1 VYVVKILER
10 NMKRKN
16 FDKIVTAIGFGL
28 SVFLLIAAGLLNW
41 GAGFASDA
49 VSSQLEAQ
57 QITMPAETA
66 NKNEPSEV
74 TTFFKENGDK
84 IMSTGKQA
92 QMYADHYL
100 GFHLSGMPTYAAASG
115 ASRAAA
121 AAAAANPNDAALKVD
136 AAAKAG
142 MVDTVFK
149 GTMLRGTLLT
159 AYAFGTLGSI
169 AGIAALVSLVGA
181 AFMLLLSILG
191 LLHIR
196 RTPEDATI

>member
-1 VYVVKILER
+1 
-10 NMKRKN
+10 MKRKS

-28 SVFLLIAAGLLNW
+28 AVFLLIAAGLLNW
-41 GAGFASDA
+41 GANFASSA

-57 QITMPAETA
+57 EITLPAVTGNADETA
-66 NKNEPSEV
+66 DITK
-74 TTFFKENGDK
+74 FFADNGDK
-84 IMSTGKQA
+84 VLSDAKQA

-100 GFHLSGMPTYAAASG
+100 GFHLSKMPTYAAAS
-115 ASRAAA
+115 AANRAAGA
-121 AAAAANPNDAALKVD
+121 AVAANPNDPALKVE

-142 MVDTVFK
+142 MVETVFK

-169 AGIAALVSLVGA
+169 AGISALVALVGSLV
-181 AFMLLLSILG
+181 MLFLSILG

-196 RTPEDATI
+196 RVPEDATI

>member
-1 VYVVKILER
+1 
-10 NMKRKN
+10 MKRKS
-16 FDKIVTAIGFGL
+16 FDKIVTFVGFGL
-28 SVFLLIAAGLLNW
+28 SVFLLVAAGLLNW

-57 QITMPAETA
+57 QISIPAETA
-66 NKNEPSEV
+66 NKNEPADV
-74 TTFFKENGDK
+74 TAFFQENGDK
-84 IMSTGKQA
+84 VMSTGKQA

-121 AAAAANPNDAALKVD
+121 GALASNPKDPALQAD

-169 AGIAALVSLVGA
+169 AGIAALVSLGGA

>member
-1 VYVVKILER
+1 
-10 NMKRKN
+10 MKRKS
-16 FDKIVTAIGFGL
+16 FDKIVTAVGFGL
-28 SVFLLIAAGLLNW
+28 AIFLLIAAGLLNW
-41 GAGFASDA
+41 GANFAADA
-49 VSSQLEAQ
+49 VSSQLQAQ
-57 QITMPAETA
+57 QITIPAETG
-66 NKNEPSEV
+66 NKEEPGDV
-74 TTFFKENGDK
+74 TTFFKTNGEK

-115 ASRAAA
+115 ANRAAA
-121 AAAAANPNDAALKVD
+121 AALAANPNDPTLKAE
-136 AAAKAG
+136 AAAKQG
-142 MVDTVFK
+142 LVDTVFK

-169 AGIAALVSLVGA
+169 AGIAALVSLTGA
-181 AFMLLLSILG
+181 ALMLFLSILG

>member
-1 VYVVKILER
+1 
-10 NMKRKN
+10 MKRKS
-16 FDKIVTAIGFGL
+16 FDKIVTAVGFGL

-41 GAGFASDA
+41 GANFAADA
-49 VSSQLEAQ
+49 VSSQLSAQ
-57 QITMPAETA
+57 KITSPSETA
-66 NKNEPSEV
+66 NKDESAEV
-74 TTFFKENGDK
+74 TAFFRANGDK
-84 IMSTGKQA
+84 IMTNGKQA

-121 AAAAANPNDAALKVD
+121 AALAANPNDATLKAD
-136 AAAKAG
+136 AAAKQG
-142 MVDTVFK
+142 LVDTVFK

-169 AGIAALVSLVGA
+169 AGIAALVSLAGA
-181 AFMLLLSILG
+181 ALMLFLSILG

>member
-1 VYVVKILER
+1 
-10 NMKRKN
+10 MKRKN
-16 FDKIVTAIGFGL
+16 FDKIVTAVGFGL
-28 SVFLLIAAGLLNW
+28 AALLLTTAGLLNW
-41 GAGFASDA
+41 GASFASEA

-57 QITMPAETA
+57 EITFPA
-66 NKNEPSEV
+66 V
-74 TTFFKENGDK
+74 TGNPDESADITKFFADNGDL
-84 IMSTGKQA
+84 ILSNAAQA

-100 GFHLSGMPTYAAASG
+100 GFHLSKMPTYAAAS
-115 ASRAAA
+115 AANRAASA
-121 AAAAANPNDAALKVD
+121 AIAANPNDPTLKAEAASKL
-136 AAAKAG
+136 A

-169 AGIAALVSLVGA
+169 AAIAALVSLAGA
-181 AFMLLLSILG
+181 LVMLFLSILG